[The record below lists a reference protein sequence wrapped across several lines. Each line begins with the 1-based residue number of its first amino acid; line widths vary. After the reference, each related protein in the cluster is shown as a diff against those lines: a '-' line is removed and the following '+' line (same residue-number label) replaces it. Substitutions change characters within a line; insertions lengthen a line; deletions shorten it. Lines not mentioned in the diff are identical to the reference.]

1 MKDLFSTLCSQIKV
15 LSFSSTNSGFSFQA
29 FTSSFAPSLL
39 SMKIKYFFFV
49 LFLLA
54 SFHLKATKFEFTIPQ
69 NAFEAELNAHELEK
83 LFFKTAEAHHISN
96 PQGNAALLFLYT
108 GDSVPE
114 NIRWIASVL
123 SAKGIWVKFE
133 KDNSNEEGLE
143 LVESLEKSQTEWLD
157 PLIAQFIE
165 KEPELNKYQSFREN
179 VRYAIKVSNAELK
192 KFFGL
197 RQGLRF
203 YFIQKPFADH
213 LTGFRQPLGRM
224 LHDLAWQAP
233 LVVFSTF
240 SALYSVMKNIMPI
253 SPEFFNWTHY
263 QLFFALR
270 EQILVSGNHLAL
282 DPLYF
287 ALAAATVR
295 TFWGVFDRAAD
306 AELKLGKKFNP
317 YKNRLETP
325 YAWQVAS
332 QFMLSFVGDLYI
344 LIFGHVTSM
353 IYSGQA
359 LTGPHGVVEMLGE
372 IPHVMLNS
380 LTGAF
385 AKKLP
390 KSIIFHYVRKGTL
403 TQKGQAISNAVFGY
417 FYSVLKIANLLHA
430 GWIAD
435 LAYYSL
441 GFSGLTYE
449 AYRLL
454 DNYRIS
460 KEAPSIASALR
471 KKWIE
476 SKEISLKKHK
486 KTSCHVLLSNF
497 SHNP

>member
-1 MKDLFSTLCSQIKV
+1 M
-15 LSFSSTNSGFSFQA
+15 
-29 FTSSFAPSLL
+29 
-39 SMKIKYFFFV
+39 KYFFRHFSNV
-49 LFLLA
+49 FRLKFLFSIFFLLL
-54 SFHLKATKFEFTIPQ
+54 SLESKAQNKEIPLPQ
-69 NAFEAELNAHELEK
+69 NAYEAELNADELEK
-83 LFFKTAEAHHISN
+83 LFFKTADAHHISN
-96 PQGNAALLFLYT
+96 PQGKAALLFLYT

-123 SAKGIWVKFE
+123 SAKGIWVKFQR
-133 KDNSNEEGLE
+133 DTSNEEGVK
-143 LVESLEKSQTEWLD
+143 LVEDFEKSQAKWLD

-165 KEPELNKYQSFREN
+165 KEPTFSKDQNFAEKI
-179 VRYAIKVSNAELK
+179 RYAIKVSNAELK

-203 YFIQKPFADH
+203 YFIQKPFIDDH
-213 LTGFRQPLGRM
+213 TGYRQPLSRM

-240 SALYSVMKNIMPI
+240 SALYSVMKNVIPM
-253 SPEFFNWTHY
+253 SPDFFNWTHY
-263 QLFFALR
+263 QLFFSMR
-270 EQILVSGNHLAL
+270 EQVLASGNHLAL
-282 DPLYF
+282 DPIYF

-306 AELKLGKKFNP
+306 AELKLGKKYNP
-317 YKNRLETP
+317 YKNQLETP

-344 LIFGHVTSM
+344 LVFGHVTSM

-359 LTGPHGVVEMLGE
+359 KTGPFGVVEMLGE
-372 IPHVMLNS
+372 VPHVMLNS

-430 GWIAD
+430 GWVAD
-435 LAYYSL
+435 LTYYSL
-441 GFSGLTYE
+441 GLSGLIYE
-449 AYRLL
+449 VYRLL

-460 KEAPSIASALR
+460 TGSKSIGAAVR
-471 KKWIE
+471 KKWKQ
-476 SKEISLKKHK
+476 SKEITQNHIKKR
-486 KTSCHVLLSNF
+486 TCRVLISNF
-497 SHNP
+497 PYAR

>member
-1 MKDLFSTLCSQIKV
+1 MKY
-15 LSFSSTNSGFSFQA
+15 
-29 FTSSFAPSLL
+29 
-39 SMKIKYFFFV
+39 YFFIFFLFV
-49 LFLLA
+49 SVKLQA
-54 SFHLKATKFEFTIPQ
+54 NKFEIPLPQ
-69 NAFEAELNAHELEK
+69 NAFEAELNAQELEK
-83 LFFKTAEAHHISN
+83 LFFKTAESHKISN
-96 PQGNAALLFLYT
+96 PQGTAALLFLYS

-133 KDNSNEEGLE
+133 RDTTNKEGVK
-143 LVESLEKSQTEWLD
+143 LVEDLENSQNKWLE
-157 PLIAQFIE
+157 PLITRFVE
-165 KEPELNKYQSFREN
+165 KEPELNRDLNFTEKIKYA
-179 VRYAIKVSNAELK
+179 VKVSNAELK

-197 RQGLRF
+197 RQGLRL
-203 YFIQKPFADH
+203 YFIQKPFTDD
-213 LTGFRQPLGRM
+213 LTGYRQPLSRM

-240 SALYSVMKNIMPI
+240 SALYSVMKNIMPM

-263 QLFFALR
+263 QLFFSMR
-270 EQILVSGNHLAL
+270 EQILASGNHLAL

-306 AELKLGKKFNP
+306 AELKLGKKYNP
-317 YKNRLETP
+317 YKNHLETP

-332 QFMLSFVGDLYI
+332 QFTLSFVGDLYI

-353 IYSGQA
+353 IYSGQTW
-359 LTGPHGVVEMLGE
+359 TGPFGVVEMIGE
-372 IPHVMLNS
+372 VPHVMLNS

-430 GWIAD
+430 GWFAD
-435 LAYYSL
+435 LTYYSL
-441 GFSGLTYE
+441 GASGLIYE
-449 AYRLL
+449 IYRLL

-460 KEAPSIASALR
+460 QEAPSIAQALR
-471 KKWIE
+471 KKWSD
-476 SKEISLKKHK
+476 SKKNSLDFDKKK
-486 KTSCHVLLSNF
+486 SCQVLLTTFPS
-497 SHNP
+497 SL